1 MDLDPVEPMERVGI
15 FPFLLLADTLTLLQ
29 SAGQVMP
36 TYPHLIL
43 KCPPSPGPV
52 LWQMRTNHRRL
63 AFSELSPL
71 LKIDGVLVLI
81 LL

>member
-43 KCPPSPGPV
+43 KCPPPPPPGLCYGKCV
-52 LWQMRTNHRRL
+52 QITDVW
-63 AFSELSPL
+63 LSQSCLPY
-71 LKIDGVLVLI
+71 
-81 LL
+81 